1 MCEKLIGFGLTFDW
15 MKGGACSVV
24 SATPQTTQA
33 QNTWCMGQLEYI
45 DNCIRMGK
53 SPIVKVF
60 LPQMCRKLVSYTDFK
75 AILIYWSY
83 LKPLLLHSFFEI
95 VLLHIFFSDRR
106 FSRRTILYVHRPS
119 HTPRI
124 LSLWSLRLFFIVN
137 TVTLTFSRCKD
148 FWCSLLWS
156 VDCGLKMRCRNPT

>member
-75 AILIYWSY
+75 AIL
-83 LKPLLLHSFFEI
+83 
-95 VLLHIFFSDRR
+95 
-106 FSRRTILYVHRPS
+106 
-119 HTPRI
+119 TPCTEVI
-124 LSLWSLRLFFIVN
+124 
-137 TVTLTFSRCKD
+137 
-148 FWCSLLWS
+148 
-156 VDCGLKMRCRNPT
+156 